1 MNKLEFDIEIKAPA
15 KKVWQVL
22 WDDVTYRQWTSAFH
36 EGSYAVSDWNEGS
49 KVHFLASDGGGMFST
64 IVEKRNYEYM
74 AFKHLG
80 EIKNF
85 EEQVETPETKSWSGA
100 METYLLK
107 EENEITFLKISVDID
122 PEFQEYFTK
131 TFPKAIELV
140 KKLSEKPILITIETM
155 VNAPVEKVWQNFTSP
170 AHITKWNNA
179 SDDWHTPSAENDLRV
194 GGKFTYRMEAKD
206 GSFGFDF
213 WGIYNEV
220 TPNEYIGY
228 TMGDGR
234 IAKIYFSIE
243 GSKTKIVE
251 TFEAETEN
259 SIALQKGGWQA
270 TLDNFKKYTE
280 LNAQ

>member
-1 MNKLEFDIEIKAPA
+1 MNKLEFDIEIKASA

-64 IVEKRNYEYM
+64 IAQKRNYEYM

-85 EEQVETPETKSWSGA
+85 EEQIVTPETSAWAGA

-122 PEFQEYFTK
+122 HEFQEYFTK

-140 KKLSEKPILITIETM
+140 KELSEKPILITIETM
-155 VNAPVEKVWQNFTSP
+155 VNAPAEKVWQSFTSP

-179 SDDWHTPSAENDLRV
+179 SDDWHTPSAENDLRL
-194 GGKFTYRMEAKD
+194 GCKFTYRMEAKD

-220 TPNEYIGY
+220 KPNEYISY
-228 TMGDGR
+228 TMGDAR
-234 IAKIYFSIE
+234 IAKIYFSME
-243 GSKTKIVE
+243 GGKKKIVE

-259 SIALQKGGWQA
+259 SIELQKGGWQA
-270 TLDNFKKYTE
+270 ILDNFKKYTE
-280 LNAQ
+280 LNA